1 MTLIQEKV
9 NQAIE
14 ILKEQETDMW
24 LTFVRETSGV
34 RDPALDLLIGAND
47 LTWESALI
55 FTRAGNR
62 IAIIG
67 NLEKD
72 AVSRLGVFDEI
83 LGYDKS
89 VRELLRE
96 TITRLNPDRIAVNTS
111 RNNVHADGLTH
122 AMYEFL
128 KEYLAGTPYADRLV
142 SAEPIINALRGR
154 KTATE
159 LARIRKAVEITDEI
173 FKKTYAFI
181 KVGMTEIEVGAYM
194 HKLVREYGVREHR
207 CGAVATLAPVASK
220 LPDSIG
226 IGLAWPAENC
236 PAVNSG
242 PNSPVGHNGPTDIK
256 IERGHI
262 IHFDFGVKYEDYCS
276 DIQHV
281 CYVLREGETEVPVEI
296 QRGFITL
303 RTAVEKSREAM
314 QVGVT
319 GNSIDTISREILTDS
334 GYPEYPY
341 ALGHQLGR
349 VAHDGGAL
357 LGPLWEKYGDSP
369 NQKLEVGQVF
379 TIEPGLAIPGYGYL
393 GLEEDVVMTANGA
406 EYIGEP
412 QREIILIKG

>member
-34 RDPALDLLIGAND
+34 RDPALDFLIGAND
-47 LTWESALI
+47 LTWPSALI
-55 FTRAGNR
+55 LTRKGEK

-72 AVSRLGVFDEI
+72 ALQRLNVFDEI
-83 LGYDKS
+83 FGYDTAVS
-89 VRELLRE
+89 EPLRNMMA
-96 TITRLNPDRIAVNTS
+96 RLNPDRIAVNTS

-128 KEYLAGTPYADRLV
+128 REYLAGTSYTDRLV
-142 SAEPIINALRGR
+142 SAEPVINALRGR
-154 KTATE
+154 KTPAE
-159 LARIRKAVEITDEI
+159 LARIRKAVAITDEI
-173 FKKTYAFI
+173 YQKTFAFI
-181 KVGMTEIEVGAYM
+181 KVGMTEIEVGEYM
-194 HKLVREYGVREHR
+194 QTLAREYKV
-207 CGAVATLAPVASK
+207 
-220 LPDSIG
+220 
-226 IGLAWPAENC
+226 GLAWPAENC

-242 PNSPVGHNGPTDIK
+242 PDSPVGHNGPTQIK

-276 DIQHV
+276 DIQRV
-281 CYVLREGETEVPVEI
+281 CYVLREDETEAPIEV
-296 QRGFITL
+296 RHGFNTI
-303 RTAVEKSREAM
+303 RTAIQKSREAM
-314 QVGVT
+314 QVGVR
-319 GNSIDTISREILTDS
+319 GNFIDSISREIISDS

-369 NQKLEVGQVF
+369 NQKLEVGQVY
-379 TIEPGLAIPGYGYL
+379 TIEPGLAVNNYGYI
-393 GLEEDVVMTANGA
+393 GLEEDVVMTENGA
-406 EYIGEP
+406 EYIGKP
-412 QREIILIKG
+412 QREIILLRG